1 MICSSDR
8 ADCMEEV
15 VRDRSGANS
24 KQHCEVGLSDMS
36 GLGQTVVKGDL
47 HGNHRELQRAF
58 TEVHDLDGS
67 SQLAT
72 V

>member
-1 MICSSDR
+1 V
-8 ADCMEEV
+8 EEV
-15 VRDRSGANS
+15 ERGRSGANS

-47 HGNHRELQRAF
+47 HSNHRELQRAF
-58 TEVHDLDGS
+58 PVVHNTGRS
-67 SQLAT
+67 PQLAT